1 MAMSFPPQSI
11 PPHKVIARCSKASCA
26 MNTTPW
32 EIRMAEISKPTD
44 ISKPQPDTDAAARR
58 TADAAQQAGRATSE
72 ALRQGA
78 EVNADVARR
87 GTEAGAEALR
97 RATET
102 ATDTARRSTQAVTD
116 SQRQIAQ
123 DAAARYEEVSRK
135 VAEAA
140 RSTTENM
147 RRLMSL
153 PNAAEGGLRDFQQG
167 VTGLIEGM
175 VQTNLR
181 VAQEL
186 FSMANPSPL
195 VELQQRAAREYT
207 DTLLKNSA
215 EIARAMRRTADETL
229 RPLEQQ
235 IEQQKREANQ
245 DQSRPPQTTS
255 R

>member
-1 MAMSFPPQSI
+1 
-11 PPHKVIARCSKASCA
+11 
-26 MNTTPW
+26 
-32 EIRMAEISKPTD
+32 
-44 ISKPQPDTDAAARR
+44 
-58 TADAAQQAGRATSE
+58 
-72 ALRQGA
+72 
-78 EVNADVARR
+78 VNADVARR

-97 RATET
+97 RYADT
-102 ATDTARRSTQAVTD
+102 ATDTARRSTQAVTE

-140 RSTTENM
+140 KGTAENM
-147 RRLMSL
+147 RRLMAL

-167 VTGLIEGM
+167 VAGLIEGV

-186 FSMANPSPL
+186 FSLANPSPL

-229 RPLEQQ
+229 RPLEEQLAQQ
-235 IEQQKREANQ
+235 RYQAAAE
-245 DQSRPPQTTS
+245 
-255 R
+255 